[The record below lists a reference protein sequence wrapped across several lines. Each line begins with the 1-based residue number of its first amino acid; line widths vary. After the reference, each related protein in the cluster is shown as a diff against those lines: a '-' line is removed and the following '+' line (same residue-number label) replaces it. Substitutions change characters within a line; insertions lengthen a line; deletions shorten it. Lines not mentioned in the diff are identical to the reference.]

1 MPSLR
6 IFGVHLVTLGRIGF
20 IGDSSFVTAGG
31 DPADADAPHETH
43 LTHVRGP
50 AIGSDCAQCHTGTP
64 DQNNVDDN
72 SCDLCHS
79 SGGPFDGVNDPNFGA
94 ISNWE
99 NMESSLPATKSL
111 IYGTGGLK
119 PGKEK
124 WCAGCHDA
132 FGSPSGEIVYAID
145 DFEGYA
151 SDSELSSVWIKRQD
165 ANSVKL
171 ATTSV
176 PDVQGSESME
186 VDVWWEKSTNTYGSS
201 SRDYKP
207 GLNLE
212 AADSIGFWLRVE
224 STTRFSNM
232 KIKLRIEGS
241 SPTVWSIGGVNFD
254 AFNMQAWEWK
264 WIQISRANFSNNEDW
279 SAIDRIQFRA
289 NENSGTNYH
298 ISFWVD
304 DVKFLSAGSVS
315 DAPDM
320 VGDNQT
326 RGYYVTGHRFDCT
339 YCHDPSSEHI
349 DGERLTSIYDYFTH
363 DTNPTG
369 FRLYSDYGYGLQL
382 PYNTYVPGPDGAF
395 ALCYQCH
402 GESVILEEG
411 AAENL
416 VTNFKDENY
425 LAGGAPDNLHL
436 EHIGLTPIV
445 YHVSCVMCHDPHGQ
459 ANPAMV
465 RTDVGGFLNYD
476 TSGCEIPVGADS
488 DGDGTED
495 RHDPDVN
502 MGGAQKIAPSGSY
515 PMCNMVCHTVAAPP
529 NPDCAGSNPYSGG
542 GSGMDGWYERTYEY
556 VPHAE
561 NMDVGSICL
570 SAGCHPVGQLHA
582 AHFAPDPA
590 PGPGFPLNETGC
602 NECHA
607 DGRLQCEDEVLFRN
621 VDPEGLP
628 QYLSETAVCAD
639 ALCHPNP

>member
-6 IFGVHLVTLGRIGF
+6 IFGVLLLTLGLIGF
-20 IGDSSFVTAGG
+20 VGDSSFVTAGG
-31 DPADADAPHETH
+31 DPADAAHETH

-64 DQNNVDDN
+64 EQNNVDDN
-72 SCDLCHS
+72 SCDPCHS
-79 SGGPFDGVNDPNFGA
+79 SGGVFDGVNDPNFGA
-94 ISNWE
+94 KINWM
-99 NMESSLPATKSL
+99 NKGSSATATQSL

-124 WCAGCHDA
+124 WCAACHDSFA
-132 FGSPSGEIVYAID
+132 IPSGELVFAID
-145 DFEGYA
+145 DFEGYT
-151 SDSELSSVWIKRQD
+151 SDSELSSVWIGRQD
-165 ANSVKL
+165 TKYVKL
-171 ATTSV
+171 AEASV
-176 PDVQGSESME
+176 PDPQGSESME
-186 VDVWWEKSTNTYGSS
+186 VEVWWEKTTNAYGSS
-201 SRDYKP
+201 SRDYIP

-212 AADSIGFWLRVE
+212 AADSVGFWLRVE
-224 STTRFSNM
+224 SITRFSDM

-241 SPTVWSIGGVNFD
+241 DPTVWSIGGVNFD
-254 AFNMQAWEWK
+254 AFNMQALEWK

-298 ISFWVD
+298 VSLWVD

-315 DAPDM
+315 DAPDV

-326 RGYYVTGHRFDCT
+326 RGYYATGHRFDCT
-339 YCHDPSSEHI
+339 YCHDPSSEHM
-349 DGERLTSIYDYFTH
+349 DGIRPTSIYDYFTH

-402 GESVILEEG
+402 GESVIT
-411 AAENL
+411 ENAPAVDL
-416 VTNFKDENY
+416 VTNFTDENWI
-425 LAGGAPDNLHL
+425 ATGPDNLHL

-476 TSGCEIPVGADS
+476 TNGCEIPVGADS

-502 MGGAQKIAPSGSY
+502 MGGAQKKAPSESY
-515 PMCNMVCHTVAAPP
+515 PMCNTVCHTVAAPP

-542 GSGMDGWYERTYEY
+542 VSGMDGWYERTYEY

-582 AHFAPDPA
+582 AHFGPP

-602 NECHA
+602 YNCHA
-607 DGRLQCEDEVLFRN
+607 DGRLQCADEVLFDN
-621 VDPEGLP
+621 SDPKSLA
-628 QYLSETAVCAD
+628 ETTICAS

>member
-1 MPSLR
+1 MPSLK
-6 IFGVHLVTLGRIGF
+6 IFWGFLLTLGLIGF

-31 DPADADAPHETH
+31 DPADPPHETH

-111 IYGTGGLK
+111 IYENGGLK

-124 WCAGCHDA
+124 WCATCHDT
-132 FGSPSGEIVYAID
+132 PDVGEVVYAID

-151 SDSELSSVWIKRQD
+151 SDSALSSVWIKRQD

-201 SRDYKP
+201 SRDYNP

-315 DAPDM
+315 DAPDV

-326 RGYYVTGHRFDCT
+326 RGYYATGHRFDCT

-349 DGERLTSIYDYFTH
+349 DGERPASIYDYFTH

-402 GESVILEEG
+402 DESVITQNAL
-411 AAENL
+411 AEDL
-416 VTNFKDENY
+416 VTNFTDENWI
-425 LAGGAPDNLHL
+425 ATGPENLHL
-436 EHIGLTPIV
+436 EHIGLSPV
-445 YHVSCVMCHDPHGQ
+445 SYHVTCVMCHDPHGQ

-476 TSGCEIPVGADS
+476 TNGCEIPVGADS
-488 DGDGTED
+488 DEDGTDD

-502 MGGAQKIAPSGSY
+502 MGGAQKKAPSESY
-515 PMCNMVCHTVAAPP
+515 PMCNTVCHTVAAPP
-529 NPDCAGSNPYSGG
+529 NPDCAGSNPYLGY
-542 GSGMDGWYERTYEY
+542 SGMDGFYKRSYEY
-556 VPHAE
+556 VSHAE

-570 SAGCHPVGQLHA
+570 TAGCHPVGQLHA
-582 AHFAPDPA
+582 AHFVGA

-602 NECHA
+602 NNCHA
-607 DGRLQCEDEVLFRN
+607 DGRLQCEDEVLFKN
-621 VDPEGLP
+621 VEEGPP